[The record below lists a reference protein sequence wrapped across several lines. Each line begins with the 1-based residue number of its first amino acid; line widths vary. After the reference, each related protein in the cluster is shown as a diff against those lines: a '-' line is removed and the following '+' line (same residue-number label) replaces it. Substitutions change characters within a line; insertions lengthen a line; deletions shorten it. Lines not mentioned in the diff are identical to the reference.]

1 MADAKENF
9 PGFAEVCDQ
18 ARRMEKK
25 LLSIQL
31 SQISGKM
38 VYDDNLVIFPK
49 EFDEYTYPYALS
61 MARNVEQ
68 KLFAVHFATQGV
80 PAVPAQGPAPAPV
93 AKTKAAEQALEQELH
108 AFAEAQQVPV
118 APTPPTEEELRP
130 AKPSG
135 FSMQGLKF
143 PSFFPQKKAAAPMAA
158 PQAPQSKTAPA
169 VPPAPPAVPATAPPI
184 KVPSIPSVVA
194 PPPTPPKKTDEAEAE
209 IEKEQSLEMGGEAPA
224 EEEPSEGKEEEPGEP
239 EEGQPEAQAVQAP
252 EAAKAP
258 QPGKPAREELKNF
271 IASSKISPRLR
282 KIIEEKLKKEEAEE
296 KRSRNQS
303 KSKGRRSPK
312 RKPQKPSLS
321 RRRKKLSL
329 RKMKAKG
336 LVNSTKCGCGE
347 E

>member
-18 ARRMEKK
+18 ARRIEEA
-25 LLSIQL
+25 SQHQL

-158 PQAPQSKTAPA
+158 PRPRNPK
-169 VPPAPPAVPATAPPI
+169 
-184 KVPSIPSVVA
+184 
-194 PPPTPPKKTDEAEAE
+194 PPPRFRPRRP
-209 IEKEQSLEMGGEAPA
+209 QCQQPHR
-224 EEEPSEGKEEEPGEP
+224 PS
-239 EEGQPEAQAVQAP
+239 
-252 EAAKAP
+252 
-258 QPGKPAREELKNF
+258 
-271 IASSKISPRLR
+271 
-282 KIIEEKLKKEEAEE
+282 
-296 KRSRNQS
+296 
-303 KSKGRRSPK
+303 RSPA
-312 RKPQKPSLS
+312 S
-321 RRRKKLSL
+321 RP
-329 RKMKAKG
+329 
-336 LVNSTKCGCGE
+336 
-347 E
+347 